1 MSVNHSVSDLV
12 ARLRNGY
19 LSKKPV
25 IKINYSK
32 LQEGILEILKNEGFI
47 LGFAKVEE
55 GSKKHFN
62 VSLSFVNN
70 RAAINEISVISKP
83 GKRIYST
90 YNDIPVINNGL
101 GMVILS
107 SSRGIIT
114 DYQARDQKIGGELLI
129 KIF

>member
-32 LQEGILEILKNEGFI
+32 LQKGILEILKNEGFI
-47 LGFAKVEE
+47 LGFAKIEE
-55 GSKKHFN
+55 GTKKHFN
-62 VSLSFVNN
+62 VSLSFINN

-107 SSRGIIT
+107 SSKGIIT

>member
-47 LGFAKVEE
+47 LGFAKIEE
-55 GSKKHFN
+55 GTKKHFN
-62 VSLSFVNN
+62 VSLSFINN

-107 SSRGIIT
+107 SSKGIIT

>member
-25 IKINYSK
+25 IKISYSK

-47 LGFAKVEE
+47 LGFAKIEE
-55 GSKKHFN
+55 GTKKHFN
-62 VSLSFVNN
+62 VSLSFINN

-107 SSRGIIT
+107 SSKGIIT

>member
-25 IKINYSK
+25 IKISYSK

-47 LGFAKVEE
+47 LGFAKIEE
-55 GSKKHFN
+55 GTKKHFN
-62 VSLSFVNN
+62 VSLSFISN

-107 SSRGIIT
+107 SSKGIIT

>member
-19 LSKKPV
+19 LSKK
-25 IKINYSK
+25 
-32 LQEGILEILKNEGFI
+32 
-47 LGFAKVEE
+47 
-55 GSKKHFN
+55 
-62 VSLSFVNN
+62 
-70 RAAINEISVISKP
+70 
-83 GKRIYST
+83 
-90 YNDIPVINNGL
+90 PVINNGL

>member
-114 DYQARDQKIGGELLI
+114 DYQARDHKIGGELLI